1 MQLFPDQITLSNA
14 IDLEWSKGAH
24 NVMAVAPTGF
34 GKTVL
39 FSHKIQQNGG
49 SYSAAIAHRQELVTQ
64 MALTMA
70 RNGIYHRIFAPRNV
84 IQSAVKIQMIELGRN
99 FYNSQ
104 ANVGCVAVDTLMAR
118 KDAEEVRNFTERCN
132 FFIVDEGHHV
142 QEGNKWGRAITEMF
156 NGKKLASGHT
166 VRGLLPTAT
175 PCRADGNGLGRDK
188 GGLADVLVRGPELRW
203 LIDNGRLCDYRLIS
217 QPSNMDFSGAKTGAD
232 GDYSVQTRRAIA
244 RDSNI
249 VGCVAEH
256 YLKYAAGKLGVT
268 FAPDL
273 ETGQRIADQFNTVGV
288 PAMLVS
294 GDTPDLERF
303 NIVRAFRERKYLQ
316 LVNVDLFGEGF
327 DLPAI
332 EVISMARKTESLGV
346 YMQQF
351 GRSLRIMKGKDRAI
365 VIDHVNNWQRH
376 GLPDKY
382 RIWTLEPR
390 EKRGSSKKDPNDIP
404 LRECPAELCHQV
416 YERIHPACPFCGHV
430 PEPGKRGAPE
440 FVDGVL
446 SELDP
451 EVLKQLR
458 GEVERIDGPC
468 YLPQGLPANAINKV
482 QRQHIERQAAQ
493 QVLRDAI
500 AQWAGYYTAAG
511 ETDAQIQKRF
521 YWWQGCDMLTAQA
534 LGAREALDMAAKISL
549 TVPSIVV

>member
-1 MQLFPDQITLSNA
+1 MQLRPYQQKLSDD
-14 IDLEWSKGAH
+14 IDAAWLAGAR
-24 NVMAVAPTGF
+24 NVMAVAPTGA

-39 FSHKIQQNGG
+39 FCHKIMQNGKG
-49 SYSAAIAHRQELVTQ
+49 YSAAIAHRQELVTQ
-64 MALTMA
+64 MALTLA
-70 RNGIYHRIFAPRNV
+70 RNGIVHRIIAPRNV
-84 IQSAVKIQMIELGRN
+84 IQSAVKIQMLELGKN
-99 FYNSQ
+99 YYNSQ
-104 ANVGCVAVDTLMAR
+104 ANVACVAVDTMLAR
-118 KDAEEVRNFTERCN
+118 KAHDDVINFARRCSL
-132 FFIVDEGHHV
+132 FIVDEGHHV
-142 QEGNKWGRAITEMF
+142 QESNKWGKALSLF
-156 NGKKLASGHT
+156 PDAA
-166 VRGLLPTAT
+166 RGLFPTAT
-175 PCRADGNGLGRDK
+175 PSRADGNGLARGK

-203 LIDNGRLCDYRLIS
+203 LIDNQHLCDYRLIS
-217 QPSNMDFSGAKTGAD
+217 QPSNMDFSSAKTGAD
-232 GDYSVQTRRAIA
+232 GDFSVQTRRAIA

-273 ETGQRIADQFNTVGV
+273 ETGQLIADQFNAVGV
-288 PAMLVS
+288 PAVLVS
-294 GDTPDLERF
+294 GETPDLERF

-351 GRSLRIMKGKDRAI
+351 GRSLRTMPGKDRAI

-382 RIWTLEPR
+382 RVWTLEPR
-390 EKRGSSKKDPNDIP
+390 EKRGGNKKDPNDIP
-404 LRECPAELCHQV
+404 LRECPNELCHQV

-430 PEPGKRGAPE
+430 AEPGKRGSPE

-451 EVLKQLR
+451 DVLRQLR
-458 GEVERIDGPC
+458 GEVDRIDGPC
-468 YLPQGLPANAINKV
+468 YIPQGLPNHAVPKL

-493 QVLRDAI
+493 RVLRDAI

-534 LGAREALDMAAKISL
+534 LGTREALDMAARISL
-549 TVPSIVV
+549 TAPST